1 VKHEMHESIRAACDK
16 ASKALRVTN
25 MVFSVTAVL
34 LSAFALILH
43 AVSTLWR

>member
-1 VKHEMHESIRAACDK
+1 MKRLAEWLEELGIRGA
-16 ASKALRVTN
+16 V
-25 MVFSVTAVL
+25 VAVL